1 MTNENEIKTMLQS
14 LLEGLK
20 GIADE
25 KTIVGQAV
33 ETKDGTVIIPVSKV
47 AVGFGCGGGGNS
59 FFGCG
64 GGGGV
69 TIDPVAFLV
78 VSDGDVRLMYMN
90 GEGTI
95 TSNLL
100 SAIPGVVSMLIETF
114 TGKSKENSNSDDTQ
128 LEFDDMFQD

>member
-1 MTNENEIKTMLQS
+1 MANENEIKTMLQS

-20 GIADE
+20 GIADVN
-25 KTIVGQAV
+25 TIVGQAV

-47 AVGFGCGGGGNS
+47 AVGFGCGGGGSS

-100 SAIPGVVSMLIETF
+100 SAIPGVVSSLIETF
-114 TGKSKENSNSDDTQ
+114 TANKPKVEDDSQ
-128 LEFDDMFQD
+128 MEFDDMFQD